1 LLVVRA
7 EADRAGTA
15 VEVRDIDADERL
27 RADWD
32 HDVPVIIVDGRV
44 HAKYRVEAVQLR
56 AALGRRPWWRR
67 LAGRAWPPRRG
78 PGRDARRPPPC
89 GGGRLGSLSGHFL
102 LRRWWRVLRSS
113 LRCFFLDMR
122 LRRFLTTEPL
132 GASVL
137 QARACGMVQRIRC
150 ARPAETARN
159 SCGSDATVDQPFY
172 TAVPHPQ
179 PRASARSL
187 AASRARAS
195 SETTGVT
202 TCSSA
207 TARTP
212 AVSTRRARARC
223 HAPTAAAIAP
233 PARPSRTPAAMP
245 STSRTGGSGIGIHSP
260 STIGIG
266 GGGMPRKASSAFRAS
281 QPSPTT

>member
-1 LLVVRA
+1 
-7 EADRAGTA
+7 AGGA
-15 VEVRDIDADERL
+15 
-27 RADWD
+27 
-32 HDVPVIIVDGRV
+32 
-44 HAKYRVEAVQLR
+44 
-56 AALGRRPWWRR
+56 RP
-67 LAGRAWPPRRG
+67 APPPPPPR
-78 PGRDARRPPPC
+78 PPARKGGRPPPC

-122 LRRFLTTEPL
+122 LRRFLTTEPI

-159 SCGSDATVDQPFY
+159 SCGSDATVDQPFS
-172 TAVPHPQ
+172 TAVPHPL
-179 PRASARSL
+179 P
-187 AASRARAS
+187 RARARS
-195 SETTGVT
+195 FAAWRARAGSETTVVT

-207 TARTP
+207 TARTA

-233 PARPSRTPAAMP
+233 PASPSRTPAAMP
-245 STSRTGGSGIGIHSP
+245 STSRTVGGGIGIHRP
-260 STIGIG
+260 STIGNSG
-266 GGGMPRKASSAFRAS
+266 GGRLREASRAYSAE
-281 QPSPTT
+281 QPQHTTHVRR